1 MKEVENVDYV
11 SFGLVMGI
19 VAAIFGLVVAIL
31 YFAGFASMLVDLF
44 TAVLSGFGI
53 AAIVIFPIVFFIVGL
68 IGGIVAALLYN
79 FFLNK
84 YIKIQA
90 E

>member
-1 MKEVENVDYV
+1 MKEVENVDFV
-11 SFGLVMGI
+11 SLGLVMGI
-19 VAAIFGLVVAIL
+19 VTAILGLVVAIL
-31 YFAGFASMLVDLF
+31 YFAGFGATIVDLF
-44 TAVLSGFGI
+44 SAVLSGFGI

-68 IGGIVAALLYN
+68 IGGIVAALIYN